1 MEARQVAAA
10 RGWQWVVQGFALFRK
25 NPLIWL
31 ALFAVYLIIVLAL
44 SVIPMV
50 GPLVSMLLSPVFS
63 AGFLL
68 GCKAL
73 EEGEELELAHLFAGF
88 RTNTAQL
95 ITVGGVYLVGNVI
108 VAGIVMLLGGGT
120 LLDMGLLANPQP
132 DPALLAGALGNMMLA
147 LLGGLVLLV
156 PLLMAYWFAP
166 ALVVFNNMHAVDAMK
181 LSFAACLRNMVPF
194 LVYGVVTFFLAL
206 LAAIPFGLG
215 FLVLVPTI
223 TASFYASYKDVFGEQ
238 ATPEPLQDNAQE
250 RT

>member
-1 MEARQVAAA
+1 MEAKQVAAGH
-10 RGWQWVVQGFALFRK
+10 GWQWVAQGFGLFRK

-44 SVIPMV
+44 SVIPMI

-73 EEGEELELAHLFAGF
+73 EQDEELELAHLFAGF

-95 ITVGGVYLVGNVI
+95 ITVGGVYLVGNVV

-120 LLDMGLLANPQP
+120 LIDMGLLANPQP
-132 DPALLAGALGNMMLA
+132 DPALLAGALGGMMLA

-166 ALVVFNNMHAVDAMK
+166 ALVVFNNVPALEAMK
-181 LSFAACLRNMVPF
+181 LSFVACWRNMVPF
-194 LVYGVVTFFLAL
+194 LVYGLVTFVLAM

-238 ATPEPLQDNAQE
+238 ATPEPSQDSA
-250 RT
+250 

>member
-1 MEARQVAAA
+1 MEAKQVAAG
-10 RGWQWVVQGFALFRK
+10 RGWQWVVQGFGLFRK

-44 SVIPMV
+44 SIIPMV

-73 EEGEELELAHLFAGF
+73 EQDEELELAHLFAGF

-95 ITVGGVYLVGNVI
+95 ITVGGVYLVGNVV
-108 VAGIVMLLGGGT
+108 VAGIVMMLGGGS
-120 LLDMGLLANPQP
+120 LLNMGLLANPQP
-132 DPALLAGALGNMMLA
+132 DPALLAGALGGMMLA
-147 LLGGLVLLV
+147 LLGGLLLLV

-166 ALVVFNNMHAVDAMK
+166 ALVVFDNMHAVDAMK
-181 LSFAACLRNMVPF
+181 LSFAACWRNMVPF
-194 LVYGVVTFFLAL
+194 LVYGLVTFVLAM

-238 ATPEPLQDNAQE
+238 ATPEPLQDAA
-250 RT
+250 

>member
-1 MEARQVAAA
+1 MEARQVAAG

-31 ALFAVYLIIVLAL
+31 ALFAVYLIIVLVL

-73 EEGEELELAHLFAGF
+73 EQGEELELAHLFAGF
-88 RTNTAQL
+88 RSNTAQL
-95 ITVGGVYLVGNVI
+95 ITVGGVYLVGNVV
-108 VAGIVMLLGGGT
+108 VAGIVMLLGSGT
-120 LLDMGLLANPQP
+120 LLNMGLLANPQP
-132 DPALLAGALGNMMLA
+132 DPALLAGALGGMMLA
-147 LLGGLVLLV
+147 LLGGLFLLV

-166 ALVVFNNMHAVDAMK
+166 ALVVFDNMHAVDAMK
-181 LSFAACLRNMVPF
+181 LSFAACWRNMVPF
-194 LVYGVVTFFLAL
+194 LVYGLVTFVLAM

-215 FLVLVPTI
+215 FLVLVPTV

-238 ATPEPLQDNAQE
+238 TTPEPLQDVA
-250 RT
+250 